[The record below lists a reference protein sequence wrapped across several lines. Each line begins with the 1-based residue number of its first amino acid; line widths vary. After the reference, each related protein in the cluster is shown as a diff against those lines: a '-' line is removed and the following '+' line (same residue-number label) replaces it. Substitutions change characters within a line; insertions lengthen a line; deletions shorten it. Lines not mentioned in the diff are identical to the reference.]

1 MKANSTY
8 KMSKQSKIYKAVN
21 WNRTGLGSIMRA
33 MVEAEILEKI
43 QPRSRRESKVSEP
56 NQ

>member
-8 KMSKQSKIYKAVN
+8 KMSKRAKIYKAVN
-21 WNRTGLGSIMRA
+21 WNRAGLGSIMRS

-43 QPRSRRESKVSEP
+43 QPRGRREQKTSDS

>member
-1 MKANSTY
+1 MKANATY

-33 MVEAEILEKI
+33 LVEAEILEKI
-43 QPRSRRESKVSEP
+43 QPRGRREQKGTDP
-56 NQ
+56 AQ

>member
-21 WNRTGLGSIMRA
+21 WNRAGLGSIMRS

-43 QPRSRRESKVSEP
+43 QPRGRREQKTSDS

>member
-1 MKANSTY
+1 MKANATY
-8 KMSKQSKIYKAVN
+8 KMSKQAKIYKAVN

-33 MVEAEILEKI
+33 LVEAEIMETI
-43 QPRSRRESKVSEP
+43 QPRSRREQKVPDS

>member
-1 MKANSTY
+1 MKANATY
-8 KMSKQSKIYKAVN
+8 KMSKQSKIYKANN
-21 WNRTGLGSIMRA
+21 WNRAGLGSIMRS

-43 QPRSRRESKVSEP
+43 QPRSRRESKGSES